1 MRTPWTIAG
10 GNKIGNLFL
19 FTSNLAVVTVSFML
33 LFVADFLY
41 IVWYFTVLL
50 ALPLILSEKF

>member
-41 IVWYFTVLL
+41 I
-50 ALPLILSEKF
+50 

>member
-1 MRTPWTIAG
+1 MRTPWIIGG

-19 FTSNLAVVTVSFML
+19 FTSNLAVVTVSFMR

-41 IVWYFTVLL
+41 I
-50 ALPLILSEKF
+50 